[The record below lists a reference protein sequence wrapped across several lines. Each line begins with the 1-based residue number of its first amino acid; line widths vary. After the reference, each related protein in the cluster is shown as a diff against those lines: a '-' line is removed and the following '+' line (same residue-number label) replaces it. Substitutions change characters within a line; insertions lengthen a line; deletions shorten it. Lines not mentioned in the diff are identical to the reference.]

1 MFNLAQIT
9 ASYLDRCLPNRQLL
23 KTANPSAK
31 RDVLHRMATVI
42 INGDRFL
49 NNEYVDVNGCL
60 KLKRNHNE
68 RAQQR
73 T

>member
-1 MFNLAQIT
+1 MFNLAQTT
-9 ASYLDRCLPNRQLL
+9 ASYLDSCLPNRQLL

-31 RDVLHRMATVI
+31 RDVLYRMATVL

-60 KLKRNHNE
+60 KFKRNDNE
-68 RAQQR
+68 RA
-73 T
+73 

>member
-31 RDVLHRMATVI
+31 RDVLYRMATVL
-42 INGDRFL
+42 INSDRFL

-60 KLKRNHNE
+60 KFKRNRNE
-68 RAQQR
+68 RTQ
-73 T
+73 